1 MPTGEGT
8 TAYPLTLT
16 TPVGETTLVTR
27 PERVAVLGGLGDLY
41 AALALG
47 ISPVAANQDSA
58 DLAWLGPIA
67 DQVAD
72 TEKIDIWADAFEYEK
87 VAAAKPDLIVAL
99 TLNPL
104 ADHFDKLASIAPVLG
119 GDGKTEYDPGT
130 NDADWRAIIRS
141 IGSATDLAAASD
153 AAITETEEHID
164 EVAENNPEFEG
175 LTLAMIINRG
185 EEYGV
190 ELLNNADSSTEDLL
204 TSLGFAPHPHA
215 SEVTDALS
223 LENIGLIDADLIYV
237 YQHGGTADPE
247 VGQEWL
253 EASPLYQKLDA
264 VKDERVVNESASD
277 LVDGAMNLPWSLS
290 YPDVLNLRAVV
301 DLIEERVGPI
311 AEK

>member
-1 MPTGEGT
+1 
-8 TAYPLTLT
+8 
-16 TPVGETTLVTR
+16 
-27 PERVAVLGGLGDLY
+27 
-41 AALALG
+41 
-47 ISPVAANQDSA
+47 
-58 DLAWLGPIA
+58 
-67 DQVAD
+67 
-72 TEKIDIWADAFEYEK
+72 
-87 VAAAKPDLIVAL
+87 
-99 TLNPL
+99 
-104 ADHFDKLASIAPVLG
+104 
-119 GDGKTEYDPGT
+119 
-130 NDADWRAIIRS
+130 
-141 IGSATDLAAASD
+141 
-153 AAITETEEHID
+153 
-164 EVAENNPEFEG
+164 
-175 LTLAMIINRG
+175 MIINRG